1 MMSCITGMLRTRKD
15 YVDQANGLASSSER
29 RQIGWMKDAMTPR
42 LANLLGQAYHASGTT
57 DDMRAK
63 VDKVCIDVVS

>member
-1 MMSCITGMLRTRKD
+1 
-15 YVDQANGLASSSER
+15 
-29 RQIGWMKDAMTPR
+29 MKDAMTPR

-63 VDKVCIDVVS
+63 VDKVCIDVIS